1 MRSTTLRALLALSVT
16 AGVVVIGFVANGFV
30 ANGAVANGVVA
41 RSPHSAP
48 ANAPAAVATPV
59 NGETVGVDPLVSE
72 GQLIAFSVDG
82 FAPGAMATLTLEC
95 QPLAAT
101 SIRVDAAGA
110 VRVSFTLPALA
121 PAGYLLSV
129 SGPSASVSGGSS
141 AGVVDATIPR
151 AAFYPFEVTAT
162 STRGSSA
169 DHQNGSSVHGRC
181 TGVVLK

>member
-16 AGVVVIGFVANGFV
+16 AGVVAIGFVANGF
-30 ANGAVANGVVA
+30 VANGVVA

-82 FAPGAMATLTLEC
+82 FAPGAVATLTLEC

-101 SIRVDAAGA
+101 SIRVDAAGT
-110 VRVSFTLPALA
+110 VRVSFTVPALA
-121 PAGYLLSV
+121 PAGYLLAV
-129 SGPSASVSGGSS
+129 TGPSAAVPGGTS

-169 DHQNGSSVHGRC
+169 GHQNGSSVHGRC